1 MVSRL
6 VLEYDGSGFA
16 GWARQPGL
24 RTVAGEVEGALCVIL
39 RVPSVSLTVAG
50 RTDAGVHAWGQ
61 VASYDGPAVSV
72 RALNAL
78 LPDDVAAVSCV
89 ALADGFDARRDATSR
104 AYCYRVLTRRA
115 RSVFEAGRALWWPH
129 RLDVAA
135 LSECASAL
143 VGVHDFTAFTPTET
157 YHERFSR
164 VVFTA
169 RWQHGGSEGEVL
181 EFWIE
186 ADAFMRQMIRV
197 LVGTMLEVGGGRR
210 SVASFVSLLS
220 GRPRSEAGRTAPAH
234 GLYLA
239 GVGYG
244 GERVLPA

>member
-16 GWARQPGL
+16 GWAKQPGL
-24 RTVAGEVEGALCVIL
+24 RTVAGEVERALCVLL
-39 RVPSVSLTVAG
+39 RVDAVPLVVAG

-61 VASYDGPAVSV
+61 VASYSGSAVSV
-72 RALNAL
+72 RSVNAL
-78 LPDDVAAVSCV
+78 LPSDVAVLSCV
-89 ALADGFDARRDATSR
+89 SAVDGFDARRDATSR
-104 AYCYRVLTRRA
+104 AYCYRVVVRSA
-115 RSVFEAGRALWWPH
+115 RSAFEEGRALWWP
-129 RLDVAA
+129 RAVDVSA
-135 LSECASAL
+135 LEECACCL
-143 VGVHDFTAFTPTET
+143 VGIHDFTAFTPTDT

-164 VVFTA
+164 EVYAAYWRAV
-169 RWQHGGSEGEVL
+169 RDGEVL

-197 LVGTMLEVGGGRR
+197 LIGTMLEVGGGRR
-210 SVASFVSLLS
+210 SLSSFVSLLT
-220 GRPRSEAGRTAPAH
+220 GRPRAEAGRTAPAH

-244 GERVLPA
+244 GEGVLSS